1 MPNRQTSFNLRNVDR
16 VNHPT
21 MSPHP
26 PRHLPDNRSGAV
38 SGPAVVALMVAFGA
52 IATGAL
58 WVYWYYHSAPFVPLQ
73 RAISAEFPRSS
84 PRVDGGQRRIH
95 KGTPA
100 EIWIIMRVE
109 FDLESD
115 DETPLAAA
123 DRVKELVNEHLNEG
137 QYDTLHVRLYRG
149 KPEQYIQKRDI
160 DIPLG
165 DAESV
170 APADEEPV
178 EAGVT

>member
-1 MPNRQTSFNLRNVDR
+1 
-16 VNHPT
+16 
-21 MSPHP
+21 MSTHSPQP
-26 PRHLPDNRSGAV
+26 IFSKRSGTV
-38 SGPAVVALMVAFGA
+38 SGQAVVALMVAFGA
-52 IATGAL
+52 IATASL

-73 RAISAEFPRSS
+73 RAIAQEFPRSS
-84 PRVDGGQRRIH
+84 PRVDAGQRKIH

-115 DETPLAAA
+115 DAKPLAAA
-123 DRVKELVNEHLNEG
+123 DRVKELVNEHLNKG

-160 DIPLG
+160 DIPLRE
-165 DAESV
+165 AEPSESSTT
-170 APADEEPV
+170 AE
-178 EAGVT
+178 GVS

>member
-1 MPNRQTSFNLRNVDR
+1 
-16 VNHPT
+16 

-26 PRHLPDNRSGAV
+26 PRHLTSKRSGAIP
-38 SGPAVVALMVAFGA
+38 GPAVVALMVAFGA

-123 DRVKELVNEHLNEG
+123 DRVKELVNEHLNKG

-160 DIPLG
+160 DMPLG
-165 DAESV
+165 DAE
-170 APADEEPV
+170 PV
-178 EAGVT
+178 EQEVVEEGVT

>member
-1 MPNRQTSFNLRNVDR
+1 MNSSPLRADTTR
-16 VNHPT
+16 
-21 MSPHP
+21 
-26 PRHLPDNRSGAV
+26 RSGAV
-38 SGPAVVALMVAFGA
+38 AGPAVVALMVAFGA
-52 IATGAL
+52 IATATL

-84 PRVDGGQRRIH
+84 PRVDAGQRKIH

-115 DETPLAAA
+115 DAEPLAAA
-123 DRVKELVNEHLNEG
+123 DRVKELVNEHLNKG

-160 DIPLG
+160 DMPLRDDVPAAEIP
-165 DAESV
+165 E
-170 APADEEPV
+170 DEEV
-178 EAGVT
+178 S

>member
-1 MPNRQTSFNLRNVDR
+1 MPQSSVSDGTTK
-16 VNHPT
+16 P
-21 MSPHP
+21 
-26 PRHLPDNRSGAV
+26 SGAV
-38 SGPAVVALMVAFGA
+38 AGPAVVALMVAFGA
-52 IATGAL
+52 IATASL

-84 PRVDGGQRRIH
+84 PRVDAGQRRIH

-109 FDLESD
+109 FDLESG
-115 DETPLAAA
+115 DEEPQAAA
-123 DRVKELVNEHLNEG
+123 DRVKELVNEHLNKG

-160 DIPLG
+160 DMPLR
-165 DAESV
+165 DV
-170 APADEEPV
+170 APTSDAPGDEEV
-178 EAGVT
+178 S

>member
-1 MPNRQTSFNLRNVDR
+1 
-16 VNHPT
+16 
-21 MSPHP
+21 MSPSP
-26 PRHLPDNRSGAV
+26 LCADTTKRSGAV
-38 SGPAVVALMVAFGA
+38 SGPAVVALMVAFGV
-52 IATGAL
+52 IATATL

-84 PRVDGGQRRIH
+84 PRVDAGQRKIH

-115 DETPLAAA
+115 DAEPQAAA
-123 DRVKELVNEHLNEG
+123 DRVKELVNEHLNKG

-160 DIPLG
+160 DMPLR
-165 DAESV
+165 DV
-170 APADEEPV
+170 APADDVPEQEEV
-178 EAGVT
+178 S

>member
-1 MPNRQTSFNLRNVDR
+1 
-16 VNHPT
+16 

-26 PRHLPDNRSGAV
+26 PRHLSSNRDGAV
-38 SGPAVVALMVAFGA
+38 AGPAVVALMVAFGA
-52 IATGAL
+52 IATAAL

-84 PRVDGGQRRIH
+84 PRVDGGQRKIH

-115 DETPLAAA
+115 DATPQAAA
-123 DRVKELVNEHLNEG
+123 DRVKELVNEHLNKG

-160 DIPLG
+160 DMSLI
-165 DAESV
+165 D
-170 APADEEPV
+170 DEPV
-178 EAGVT
+178 EVDVSEEGVS

>member
-1 MPNRQTSFNLRNVDR
+1 ML
-16 VNHPT
+16 
-21 MSPHP
+21 
-26 PRHLPDNRSGAV
+26 
-38 SGPAVVALMVAFGA
+38 AFGA
-52 IATGAL
+52 IATAAL

-84 PRVDGGQRRIH
+84 PRVDAGQRKIH

-109 FDLESD
+109 FDLEAD
-115 DETPLAAA
+115 DDTPLATA
-123 DRVKELVNEHLNEG
+123 DRVKELVNEHLNKG

-160 DIPLG
+160 DMPLG
-165 DAESV
+165 DA
-170 APADEEPV
+170 APTEK
-178 EAGVT
+178 EAGIEESSVDLSQPQALSVEPSELRNRLPRPAHSPV

>member
-1 MPNRQTSFNLRNVDR
+1 
-16 VNHPT
+16 

-26 PRHLPDNRSGAV
+26 PRHLTDNRSGAV
-38 SGPAVVALMVAFGA
+38 AGPAVVALMVTFAV
-52 IATGAL
+52 IATAAL

-84 PRVDGGQRRIH
+84 PRVDAGQRKIH

-123 DRVKELVNEHLNEG
+123 DKVKELVNEHLNKG

-165 DAESV
+165 DVEPV
-170 APADEEPV
+170 APTGGEPV
-178 EAGVT
+178 EEGVT

>member
-1 MPNRQTSFNLRNVDR
+1 
-16 VNHPT
+16 
-21 MSPHP
+21 MSQSSLSDGTTKP
-26 PRHLPDNRSGAV
+26 SGAV
-38 SGPAVVALMVAFGA
+38 AGPAVVALMVAFGA
-52 IATGAL
+52 IATASL

-84 PRVDGGQRRIH
+84 PRVDAGQRKIH

-109 FDLESD
+109 FDLESG
-115 DETPLAAA
+115 DEEPQAAA
-123 DRVKELVNEHLNEG
+123 DRVKELVNEHLNKG

-160 DIPLG
+160 DMPLR
-165 DAESV
+165 DV
-170 APADEEPV
+170 APTGDVPKDEEV
-178 EAGVT
+178 S